1 MSLHNIPGAP
11 KNIETTGWTLA
22 GSMVEE
28 LDLRGER
35 LQYKRLLDLKE
46 WMNSGTSKRNKF
58 FGNGLSGC
66 DPVRC

>member
-1 MSLHNIPGAP
+1 
-11 KNIETTGWTLA
+11 
-22 GSMVEE
+22 MVEE

-46 WMNSGTSKRNKF
+46 WMNCDMSKKNKV

-66 DPVRC
+66 DPVTGGVDVRGHFGFHFHHHI